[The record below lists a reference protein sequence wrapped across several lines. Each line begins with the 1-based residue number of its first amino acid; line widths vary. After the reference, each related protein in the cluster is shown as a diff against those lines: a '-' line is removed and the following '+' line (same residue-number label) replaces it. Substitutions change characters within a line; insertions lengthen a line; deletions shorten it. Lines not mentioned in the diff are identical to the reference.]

1 MKIYAVKYAESAYGD
16 ARIFR
21 GGQGFRHPLSF
32 KIYLIIE
39 GDRQILVDAGCNS
52 MCGWD
57 MRHFLPPQIVM
68 ARDGL
73 CPDRVTDII
82 VTHAHHDHIQGV
94 SFFKNARIYIQEDE
108 YNLGKRYIPEGREVV
123 TFKDECEIIPGVTA
137 KKMATHSAGSSI
149 VVIDRKTKPLVI
161 SGDEV
166 YYRDVLMSKEKQT
179 VFTSEYSKP
188 IYDVHIMHEQDGLPG
203 ANGIWEITE

>member
-1 MKIYAVKYAESAYGD
+1 MKIYAVKYAESRDGD

-68 ARDGL
+68 ARDGFS
-73 CPDRVTDII
+73 PDKVTDII

-108 YNLGKRYIPEGREVV
+108 YNLGKRYIPDGREVV

-188 IYDVHIMHEQDGLPG
+188 IYEVHIMHEQDGLPG